1 MEWRPS
7 PQQPQR
13 GSGMTWAITERSA
26 AVRAS
31 KSRRIAMASSLYRH
45 STSAHAARNCG
56 SVIRGGISGLGAAEV
71 GRRAAWASER
81 GSHSLQTAR
90 RAKAIQGTVRG
101 LGRGGGDQTKLAG
114 ATIPGQPSKGNSL
127 TCRRGRHRLENQ
139 GRRRWVPVPRTAV
152 RTHSRREHFS
162 GFTAWPATYAPEPN
176 WAPRRLPHRQ
186 QQNDDREEL
195 RFSRNGARSPRV
207 TAYARHTL

>member
-1 MEWRPS
+1 
-7 PQQPQR
+7 
-13 GSGMTWAITERSA
+13 
-26 AVRAS
+26 
-31 KSRRIAMASSLYRH
+31 MASSLYRH
-45 STSAHAARNCG
+45 STSAHAAWNCG